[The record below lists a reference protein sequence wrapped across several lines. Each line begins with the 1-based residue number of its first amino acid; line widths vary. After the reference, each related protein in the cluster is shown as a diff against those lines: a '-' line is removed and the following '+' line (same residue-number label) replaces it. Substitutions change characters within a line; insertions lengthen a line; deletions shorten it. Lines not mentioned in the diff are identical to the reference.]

1 MDRERGVDP
10 VSRARIPTTVVARFH
25 YRHEAEL
32 AHGYLEGAA
41 IPTALLIDD
50 AGGMDV
56 GLAFVNPARLVVR
69 VEDEQRA
76 REVLVDAGM
85 LMEGEQDPPGD
96 SDADAQEGLQKDPP
110 EER

>member
-1 MDRERGVDP
+1 
-10 VSRARIPTTVVARFH
+10 VAHFH

-32 AHGYLEGAA
+32 AHGYLEDAGVPAA
-41 IPTALLIDD
+41 LFIDD

-56 GLAFVNPARLVVR
+56 GLAFVNPARVIVR

-76 REVLVDAGM
+76 REVLTDVGM
-85 LMEGEQDPPGD
+85 LTDGEGDPQAD
-96 SDADAQEGLQKDPP
+96 SDGDPQEDSDGDPQAGLQEDVR